1 MHKVVSKETKNKINQ
16 SINKKFYVKKI
27 FINVILRVNI
37 IFNLVL

>member
-16 SINKKFYVKKI
+16 SINKNFYVKKI
-27 FINVILRVNI
+27 FINVILRVKI